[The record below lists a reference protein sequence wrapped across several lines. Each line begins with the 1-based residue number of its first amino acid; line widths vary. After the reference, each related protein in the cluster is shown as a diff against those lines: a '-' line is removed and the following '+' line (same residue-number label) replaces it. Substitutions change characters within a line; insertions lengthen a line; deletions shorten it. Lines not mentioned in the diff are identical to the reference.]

1 MGIKKHFDQ
10 GYLFTV
16 RVWLEDLGDNRTE
29 WRGRIRSEASGEEH
43 YFCNWPGLLEHLLG
57 MLPDLSAGLPRNAE
71 EGGDVSHGKG

>member
-1 MGIKKHFDQ
+1 MSIKKYFGQ

-43 YFCNWPGLLEHLLG
+43 YFCDWPGLLEYLLK
-57 MLPDLSAGLPRNAE
+57 MLPDFSAGLPRDAG
-71 EGGDVSHGKG
+71 EGGDVSDGKY